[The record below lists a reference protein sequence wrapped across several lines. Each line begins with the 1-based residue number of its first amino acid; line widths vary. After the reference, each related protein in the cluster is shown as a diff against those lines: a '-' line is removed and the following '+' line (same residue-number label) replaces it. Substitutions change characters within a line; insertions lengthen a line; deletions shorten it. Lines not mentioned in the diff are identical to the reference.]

1 MWPFSFSLHL
11 NHQEASSSKP
21 AVTRRLDALGWP
33 ERGCCWRND
42 PQLATVD
49 KEFRRSSLALRV
61 HSETVLFTLRN
72 TSECV
77 LWAGIMPCPETQ
89 NRTGRCASPRGMGN
103 NHIATSDVRPRKTCQ
118 LLNELRGG
126 GWSLA
131 GQGEVLGGS
140 FRKQGSF
147 GLAMM
152 DE

>member
-33 ERGCCWRND
+33 KRGCCWRND

-61 HSETVLFTLRN
+61 HSETVLFTLSS

-89 NRTGRCASPRGMGN
+89 NRTGRCASLRGMGK
-103 NHIATSDVRPRKTCQ
+103 NHVATSDVRPRKTCQ

-131 GQGEVLGGS
+131 GQGEVLGRS
-140 FRKQGSF
+140 FRTQGSF
-147 GLAMM
+147 GLAMT